1 MEFLELA
8 KKRCSTRKYS
18 SEKVEPEKL
27 DKILEAARIAPTGK
41 NNQAFKLLV
50 IQSEEGLTKLKDAA
64 NFYNAPLAIL
74 ICADI
79 ENTWHRSFDGKI
91 ISDIDT
97 SIVSTHM
104 VLEATDLGLASLWIC
119 RFKADVVKEAF
130 NIPDGY
136 EPVNLTVFGYAD
148 EPLKS
153 PERHSVDR
161 KSVSDLVV
169 NESFVNDSQN

>member
-8 KKRCSTRKYS
+8 KKRCSTRKYTS
-18 SEKVEPEKL
+18 QKVEQEKL
-27 DKILEAARIAPTGK
+27 EKILEAARIAPTGK
-41 NNQAFKLLV
+41 NSQAFKLLV
-50 IQSEEGLTKLKDAA
+50 LQSDESLTKLKDAA
-64 NFYNAPLAIL
+64 NFYDAPLAIL

-91 ISDIDT
+91 ISDIDA

-104 VLEATDLGLASLWIC
+104 VLEATELGLASLWIC
-119 RFKADVVKEAF
+119 RFKPDVVKDAF
-130 NIPDGY
+130 KIPEGF

-153 PERHSVDR
+153 SERHNIDR
-161 KSVSDLVV
+161 KSISDLVIS
-169 NESFVNDSQN
+169 ESF